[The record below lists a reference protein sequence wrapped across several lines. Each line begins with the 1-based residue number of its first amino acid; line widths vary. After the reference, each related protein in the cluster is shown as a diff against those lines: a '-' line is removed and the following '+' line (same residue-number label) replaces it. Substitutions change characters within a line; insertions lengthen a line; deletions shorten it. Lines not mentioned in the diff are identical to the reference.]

1 MIYLLNFIKNTET
14 ASRTTGGYLLTMS
27 NPFRRIGS
35 LLAVSLVLLLAACND
50 HKDVTPAS
58 QPPAPAGFRHAFAQV
73 NGIRLHYVTGGTGE
87 LVVLLHGY
95 PQTWYEWAAI
105 MPQLGQQYTVIAP
118 DLRGG
123 GLSDK
128 PIPAN
133 GYDKKLL
140 AEDIHQ
146 LVKQLGYPNVRVVGH
161 DIGTMVA
168 YAYAALYPGEVSKLV
183 VLDAPLPGIEPS
195 WSYVSSVATHFK
207 TYQVRGYENT
217 LVGQERPFLDA
228 FYRMVGYRGIN
239 PFSATDFNVYLTAYT
254 GAANLRGGFEWYRG
268 FPTDSVDNQRFQKT
282 KLPMPVLALGGD
294 ESAGSIMVPLMSS
307 VATNVTG
314 GSINGSIPQSGH
326 WVIESQP
333 AIVLRELQ
341 AFLAK

>member
-1 MIYLLNFIKNTET
+1 MKKNVVTLPT
-14 ASRTTGGYLLTMS
+14 AVGRLFAPA
-27 NPFRRIGS
+27 NPFRCAGS
-35 LLAVSLVLLLAACND
+35 LLVLGLLLLMVACND

-73 NGIRLHYVTGGTGE
+73 NGINLHYVTGGTGE
-87 LVVLLHGY
+87 LVVLLHGF

-105 MPQLGQQYTVIAP
+105 MPQLGQQYTVIAA

-146 LVKQLGYPNVRVVGH
+146 LVKQLGYTKVRVVGH
-161 DIGTMVA
+161 DIGMMVA
-168 YAYAALYPGEVSKLV
+168 YAYAALYPNEVSKLV
-183 VLDAPLPGIEPS
+183 VMDAPLPGIEPS
-195 WSYVSSVATHFK
+195 WSYISSLAIHFK
-207 TYQVRGYENT
+207 TFQVRGYENT
-217 LVGQERPFLDA
+217 YVGQERPFLDA
-228 FYRMVGYRGIN
+228 FYKMVGYRNTN
-239 PFSATDFNVYLTAYT
+239 PFSATDFDVFLTAYT

-282 KLPMPVLALGGD
+282 KLTMPVLALGGD
-294 ESAGSIMVPLMSS
+294 ESAGAIIVPLMSS

-314 GSINGSIPQSGH
+314 GSVNGSIPQSGH
-326 WVIESQP
+326 WLLESQP

-341 AFLAK
+341 VFLAK

>member
-1 MIYLLNFIKNTET
+1 MKKNVITPP
-14 ASRTTGGYLLTMS
+14 TTVGRMVAPVS
-27 NPFRRIGS
+27 PFRRVGS
-35 LLAVSLVLLLAACND
+35 LLMVGLLLLLAACND

-58 QPPAPAGFRHAFAQV
+58 QPPAPAGFRHAFASV
-73 NGIRLHYVTGGTGE
+73 NGINLHYVTGGTGE
-87 LVVLLHGY
+87 LVVLLHGF

-105 MPQLGQQYTVIAP
+105 MPQLGQQYTVIAV

-146 LVKQLGYPNVRVVGH
+146 LVKQLGYTKVRVVGH
-161 DIGTMVA
+161 DIGGMVA
-168 YAYAALYPGEVSKLV
+168 YAYASLYPTEVGKLV
-183 VLDAPLPGIEPS
+183 IMDVPLPGIEPW
-195 WSYVSSVATHFK
+195 WSYVSSLAPHFK
-207 TYQVRGYENT
+207 TFKVPGYENT
-217 LVGQERPFLDA
+217 YVGKERSFLDG
-228 FYRMVGYRGIN
+228 FYKQVGYRNTN
-239 PFSATDFNVYLTAYT
+239 PFSATDFDVYLTAYT

-268 FPTDSVDNQRFQKT
+268 FPTDSIDNQRFQKT
-282 KLPMPVLALGGD
+282 KLAMPVLALGGD
-294 ESAGSIMVPLMSS
+294 ESAGSIIVPQMMS

-314 GSINGSIPQSGH
+314 GSINGSVPQSGH
-326 WVIESQP
+326 WLIESQP

-341 AFLAK
+341 AFLVK